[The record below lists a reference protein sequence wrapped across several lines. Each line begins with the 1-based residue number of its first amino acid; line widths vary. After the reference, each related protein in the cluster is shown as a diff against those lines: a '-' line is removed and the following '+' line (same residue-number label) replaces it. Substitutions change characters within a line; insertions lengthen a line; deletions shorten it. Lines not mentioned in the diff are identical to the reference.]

1 MKLFLLGRRSSG
13 VEQLIRNQQAAGS
26 NPIAGSIKIN
36 RLLFLFPFIALPFT
50 PNCEVIVMELLS
62 TKIAWFL

>member
-1 MKLFLLGRRSSG
+1 MKLFSSGRRSSG

-36 RLLFLFPFIALPFT
+36 KLPFLFPLLAQPLKL
-50 PNCEVIVMELLS
+50 NCEENVKWSFFLSEFLL
-62 TKIAWFL
+62 F